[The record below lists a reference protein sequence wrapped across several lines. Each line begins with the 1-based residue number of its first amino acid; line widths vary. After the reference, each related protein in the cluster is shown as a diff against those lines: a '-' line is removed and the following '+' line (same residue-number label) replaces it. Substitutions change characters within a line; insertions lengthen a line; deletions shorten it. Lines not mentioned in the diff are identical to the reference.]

1 MPRETEM
8 IAHSDHLVLMVTTKE
23 VGRLVEAAN
32 ELVERVIGWMDEQGM
47 ELAAEKTGIV
57 VTARRR
63 KLKSVE
69 IRVQSRKAT
78 KYLGV
83 WIDKD
88 LRMTQHVKKT
98 VEKVDRTTRV
108 LDIPSSGKMRTLV
121 GTGC

>member
-1 MPRETEM
+1 MDGRAGDGAGSRE
-8 IAHSDHLVLMVTTKE
+8 
-23 VGRLVEAAN
+23 N
-32 ELVERVIGWMDEQGM
+32 
-47 ELAAEKTGIV
+47 GIV

-69 IRVQSRKAT
+69 IRVQSRKST

-88 LRMTQHVKKT
+88 LKMTQHVKKT
-98 VEKVDRTTRV
+98 VGKVDRTTRV
-108 LDIPSSGKMRTLV
+108 LDIPSSGKMRTSV